1 MAEAQTTLS
10 DLIPVEKASQSFF
23 RWDIEFSN
31 TFYRVW
37 YIFILDQEYLTLDLL
52 NLTIKGKSNTIDF
65 QTMKLNLIN
74 FSC

>member
-23 RWDIEFSN
+23 RWAAQFSYN
-31 TFYRVW
+31 YYGVSCS
-37 YIFILDQEYLTLDLL
+37 FILDQEYLTLDLL